1 MQKWTK
7 GGSHNRLS
15 SFLPD
20 PLISCLILSHPLT
33 LLLLLPLWGICSQK
47 AAQGQGILPTWS
59 KAKNSTSALCKN
71 ASLFWLISQGLKLHK
86 VHRWLVSS
94 FSDNSGGSKQFS
106 VLWDLKLFLGL
117 RTILFWMAVLF
128 FKVNLHCVFL
138 LCLCHKLRL
147 HCPVA

>member
-20 PLISCLILSHPLT
+20 PLFSCLILSHPLT
-33 LLLLLPLWGICSQK
+33 LLLLPLWGICSQK

-59 KAKNSTSALCKN
+59 KTKNSTSALCKN

-86 VHRWLVSS
+86 EHSWLVSS

-106 VLWDLKLFLGL
+106 VFWDLELYCFESM
-117 RTILFWMAVLF
+117 MAVLF
-128 FKVNLHCVFL
+128 FKANLHCIFL
-138 LCLCHKLRL
+138 LCLCHKLSL